1 MESNKEKIRLYIV
14 AALLAAIAT
23 GYLFSTRDVSDDGA
37 RIDNIRNELADVQRQ
52 QQSVNQRLGT
62 IETGLAESEK
72 RVEYITTTVE
82 IADSRIAES
91 QARAVSNNKLIGEC
105 QQILR
110 EIRSRGEK

>member
-1 MESNKEKIRLYIV
+1 MENKEKIRLYLV
-14 AALLAAIAT
+14 VGLLAFIFIW
-23 GYLFSTRDVSDDGA
+23 YMFSTRDVSDDGA

-82 IADSRIAES
+82 NADGRIAES
-91 QARAVSNNKLIGEC
+91 QARAISYNKSIREC

-110 EIRSRGEK
+110 TVRERGKK

>member
-1 MESNKEKIRLYIV
+1 MENKEKIRLYLV
-14 AALLAAIAT
+14 VGLLAVIAIW
-23 GYLFSTRDVSDDGA
+23 YLFSTRDVSDDGA

-82 IADSRIAES
+82 NADGRIAES
-91 QARAVSNNKLIGEC
+91 QARAISYNKSIREC
-105 QQILR
+105 QQIIR
-110 EIRSRGEK
+110 EIRERGKK

>member
-14 AALLAAIAT
+14 ATLLAAIAIW
-23 GYLFSTRDVSDDGA
+23 YLFSTRDVSDDGA

-52 QQSVNQRLGT
+52 QQSVNQRLGN

-82 IADSRIAES
+82 NADVRIAES
-91 QARAVSNNKLIGEC
+91 QARAISDNKSIREC

-110 EIRSRGEK
+110 EIRSRGKK